1 MKKRLF
7 AIIFALAAA
16 LCCIGLFAAC
26 SDNGEKS
33 ELMTVTFYDGDSVLF
48 TQEAEKGG
56 KAKRPESDPQK
67 DGYILSIGMER
78 LPLRTFMILTV
89 SLTAMFLYL
98 QGLPSTRTTRENIIF
113 WGTGPLSYCTRATGA
128 IFTMKITK

>member
-48 TQEAEKGG
+48 TQEVEKGG

-67 DGYILSIGMER
+67 DGYIFIDWYGT
-78 LPLRTFMILTV
+78 PTF
-89 SLTAMFLYL
+89 S
-98 QGLPSTRTTRENIIF
+98 
-113 WGTGPLSYCTRATGA
+113 
-128 IFTMKITK
+128 